1 MKIDDVTLMRFH
13 DGELDAEAAR
23 RVRLA
28 RLSDRSVSARLEGLE
43 QLGEFV
49 RIWAANDTSRGVR
62 PAPALRS
69 KPRRALALAVAA
81 SLVALV
87 SSIPG
92 TLPNGVPAPV
102 ALAASVHAPTEARAP
117 AAEPEPAVAVE
128 NVDFG
133 AREGAVFLVQSALSE
148 TTVVWLTE
156 GPLPA
161 VTGTL

>member
-13 DGELDAEAAR
+13 DGELDAESAR

-28 RLSDRSVSARLEGLE
+28 RLSDRSVGARIEGLE

-49 RIWAANDTSRGVR
+49 RVWAANDASRGVR
-62 PAPALRS
+62 PVPAPRS
-69 KPRRALALAVAA
+69 KPHRARSLAVAA

-92 TLPNGVPAPV
+92 TLPSGAPAPG
-102 ALAASVHAPTEARAP
+102 APAASGHAPAAARAP
-117 AAEPEPAVAVE
+117 APEPELAVAVE

-133 AREGAVFLVQSALSE
+133 AREGAVFLVQSAVSE

-156 GPLPA
+156 LPA